1 MEKVQQ
7 EIYEIFQSTP
17 WITYR
22 SGFPELPNEIAGS
35 YVSDTGWGCMVRV
48 GQMLFAQV
56 IKNHKELTNKTDI
69 LKIISLFSDYDKLQ
83 PFSIH
88 KIARLARI

>member
-1 MEKVQQ
+1 
-7 EIYEIFQSTP
+7 
-17 WITYR
+17 
-22 SGFPELPNEIAGS
+22 
-35 YVSDTGWGCMVRV
+35 MVRV

-56 IKNHKELTNKTDI
+56 IKNHKKISDKTDI
-69 LKIISLFSDYDKLQ
+69 LNVLTLFSDFDKTQ

>member
-1 MEKVQQ
+1 
-7 EIYEIFQSTP
+7 
-17 WITYR
+17 
-22 SGFPELPNEIAGS
+22 
-35 YVSDTGWGCMVRV
+35 MVRV

-56 IKNHKELTNKTDI
+56 IKHHRNLTDKTDI
-69 LKIISLFSDYDKLQ
+69 LNVISLFSDFDKIQ

>member
-1 MEKVQQ
+1 
-7 EIYEIFQSTP
+7 
-17 WITYR
+17 
-22 SGFPELPNEIAGS
+22 
-35 YVSDTGWGCMVRV
+35 MVRV

-56 IKNHKELTNKTDI
+56 IKNHKKITDKTDI
-69 LKIISLFSDYDKLQ
+69 LNVLGLFSDFDKTQ

>member
-1 MEKVQQ
+1 V
-7 EIYEIFQSTP
+7 YEIFQKTP
-17 WITYR
+17 WLTYR
-22 SGFPELPNEIAGS
+22 SGFPELPNEVVGS

-56 IKNHKELTNKTDI
+56 IKHHRNLTDKTDI
-69 LKIISLFSDYDKLQ
+69 LNVISLFSDFDKMQ

>member
-1 MEKVQQ
+1 M
-7 EIYEIFQSTP
+7 
-17 WITYR
+17 
-22 SGFPELPNEIAGS
+22 
-35 YVSDTGWGCMVRV
+35 SDTGWGCMVRV

-56 IKNHKELTNKTDI
+56 IKTHKKASDKSDI
-69 LKIISLFSDYDKLQ
+69 LNIISLFSDFDKTQ